1 MTRARG
7 TRAARSTT
15 RKSTGVG
22 MGVSTQRAAVL
33 AIVVCALALTLAFPL
48 RTYLGQRQQLAD
60 TAAQRVLLSSEV
72 AQLEQQRVE
81 LEDPAY
87 VQAEARQR
95 LRYVMPGQTPFQV
108 QLPGGGQQSDATQR
122 EAAAHGTWYS
132 GLWASVNQP
141 GGHR

>member
-15 RKSTGVG
+15 RKSAGVG

-33 AIVVCALALTLAFPL
+33 AVVVCALALTLAFPL

-72 AQLEQQRVE
+72 AQLE
-81 LEDPAY
+81 
-87 VQAEARQR
+87 
-95 LRYVMPGQTPFQV
+95 
-108 QLPGGGQQSDATQR
+108 
-122 EAAAHGTWYS
+122 
-132 GLWASVNQP
+132 
-141 GGHR
+141 